1 MKVFKFIV
9 LALVVFVASF
19 AATFVMRD
27 PAVDMSMY
35 QNVVP
40 EYRSQI
46 KELKIVTALL
56 RNPMYKFRRE
66 SALERLEALAENGDV
81 TEAIDTVFIYYAQ
94 PNKFYCTNPE
104 GCPKGQKAFTRKQS
118 EKAFYWARKME
129 GDKKTIA
136 LSQLLRDVRVAPVAT
151 EEDRIYLMFE
161 TEKYSR
167 VALAASM
174 ALAFHHL
181 DNRYFG
187 NDMMDEAKLWLTR
200 AQELD
205 YNL

>member
-104 GCPKGQKAFTRKQS
+104 GCPKGEKAFTRKQS

>member
-9 LALVVFVASF
+9 LALVIFVASF

-66 SALERLEALAENGDV
+66 SSLERLETLAENGDV
-81 TEAIDTVFIYYAQ
+81 SEAIDTIFIYYAQ
-94 PNKFYCTNPE
+94 PNKFYCTDPA
-104 GCPKGQKAFTRKQS
+104 GCPKGEKAFTREQS
-118 EKAFYWARKME
+118 QKAFYWARKME
-129 GDKKTIA
+129 GDKKTVA
-136 LSQLLRDVRVAPVAT
+136 LSQLLRDVRVTPVAT

-161 TEKYSR
+161 TEKDSR